1 MKKTLVAMAALAATG
16 AYAQS
21 SVTIDGIMDANYTN
35 AKAYGQNYTLIDQSG
50 ARTTTFKFTGSED
63 LGGGTKA
70 KFRFEAQPSI
80 IAGNGNAYNTSG
92 SSISAGTVVANGTA
106 QTTGQAS
113 AQSGLVGKGYNFVGA
128 EGSYGEVQLGTIN
141 LASLSAFTTGSGAF
155 NTGIGSG
162 YKHSIFADTTRIES
176 AAVYFTPNI
185 NGFVGRYT
193 IGTSNDSQYGSTTGI
208 VLRRAAVNELGLD
221 YAQGPIKITYASL
234 KSKTSPNEAAVSS
247 TAAAASNV
255 TTTTNTLGA
264 SYTIGDAKIGYTNQ
278 SQKNNAGADSDS
290 VNRAVSTS
298 ASMLFGQYQMG
309 ATRLMLSSGSR
320 KTNSGYATV
329 TVTDTN
335 LAGLKGTYT
344 GYAVEY
350 DLSKR
355 TYVYLRGQS
364 QTVNDLGFTTVVVN
378 GATLT
383 AMPTD
388 KKVTVNAIGIS
399 HQF

>member
-21 SVTIDGIMDANYTN
+21 TVTIDGIMDANYTN
-35 AKAYGQNYTLIDQSG
+35 AKAYGQTYTLIDQCG

-92 SSISAGTVVANGTA
+92 SSITTGAVTANGTA

-128 EGSYGEVQLGTIN
+128 EGSFGEVQLGTIN
-141 LASLSAFTTGSGAF
+141 LASLLAHGTGAGSF

-176 AAVYFTPNI
+176 AAVYFTPNM

-208 VLRRAAVNELGLD
+208 VLRRSAVNELGLD
-221 YAQGPIKITYASL
+221 YAQGPIKVTYASL
-234 KSKTSPNEAAVSS
+234 KSKANPNEAAATTS
-247 TAAAASNV
+247 AAAGSNV

-264 SYTIGDAKIGYTNQ
+264 SYTLGNIKLGYVNQ

-290 VNRAVSTS
+290 NNRAISTS
-298 ASMLFGQYQMG
+298 ASMLYGQIQMG
-309 ATRLMLSSGSR
+309 ATRMMLSSGSR
-320 KTNSGYATV
+320 KTNSGIVSVVA
-329 TVTDTN
+329 TDTN

-364 QTVNDLGFTTVVVN
+364 QTVSDLGFSTVVVN
-378 GATLT
+378 GASLT